1 MNLFID
7 TNVMLSFYHL
17 TDDDI
22 EELKKLVALVSHG
35 KITLWTTSQVG
46 DEFARN
52 RDAKI
57 KDALKDFHSPSWRSR
72 APAFLKDY
80 PEYVE
85 VTKALKEASQLH
97 SALMT
102 KANVDIKA
110 ERLAADSI
118 ITSLK
123 IKAKTVEVTAA
134 LFGKGIER
142 MRAGNPPGKS
152 GITIGDEINWECL
165 LSAVPDGEDLHI
177 VSTDKDYV
185 APLDDEGLHPFL
197 ATEWI
202 AKKGSIARYY
212 PKLSSFFGQHFK
224 EIKLASEVE
233 RRMAIQKLSDSGSFY
248 STHLAIAQL
257 NKFNDFTPAEV
268 EDLIEIAI
276 LNGQVGAIMTDVDVA
291 SFYAKQ
297 VDANKDKI
305 DPGAIKMLNEL
316 LYP

>member
-22 EELKKLVALVSHG
+22 EELKKLVALVKHG
-35 KITLWTTSQVG
+35 KITLWSTSQIG

-57 KDALKDFHSPSWRSR
+57 KDALKDFHSPSWRSK

-85 VTKALKEASQLH
+85 VTEALKEASKLH

-102 KANVDIKA
+102 KANADIKA
-110 ERLAADSI
+110 EQLSADNI
-118 ITSLK
+118 IKSLK
-123 IKAKTVEVTAA
+123 QKAKTVEVTAA
-134 LFGKGIER
+134 IFGKGIER

-152 GITIGDEINWECL
+152 GVTIGDEINWECL
-165 LSAVPDGEDLHI
+165 LLTVPDGEDLHI
-177 VSTDKDYV
+177 VSTDKDYA
-185 APLDDEGLHPFL
+185 APLDSENLHPFL
-197 ATEWI
+197 AAEWKT
-202 AKKGSIARYY
+202 KKASTARYY
-212 PKLSSFFGQHFK
+212 PKLSSFFGEHFK
-224 EIKLASEVE
+224 DIKLASEVE
-233 RRMAIQKLSDSGSFY
+233 RRMAIQKLNDSGSFY

-257 NKFNDFTPAEV
+257 NKFNDFTPDEV

-276 LNGQVGAIMTDVDVA
+276 LNNQVGGIMTDADVG

-297 VDANKDKI
+297 VDAKKDMI

>member
-7 TNVMLSFYHL
+7 TNVLLSFYHL

-22 EELKKLVALVSHG
+22 EELKKLVALVNHE
-35 KITLWTTSQVG
+35 KITLWTTTQVS

-57 KDALKDFHSPSWRSR
+57 KDALKDFHAPSWRSR

-80 PEYVE
+80 PEYVDA
-85 VTKALKEASQLH
+85 TKMLKEASKLH

-102 KANVDIKA
+102 KANADIKG
-110 ERLAADSI
+110 ENLAADSI
-118 ITSLK
+118 ISDLRS
-123 IKAKTVEVTAA
+123 KAKIIEVTPA

-165 LSAVPDGEDLHI
+165 LSAVPKGADLHI
-177 VSTDKDYV
+177 VSTDKDYA
-185 APLDDEGLHPFL
+185 APLDEDGLHPFL
-197 ATEWI
+197 ASEW
-202 AKKGSIARYY
+202 AARKFSTARYY
-212 PKLSSFFGQHFK
+212 SKLSSFFGEHFK
-224 EIKLASEVE
+224 EIKLASEVD
-233 RRMAIQKLSDSGSFY
+233 RLMAIQRLSVSGSFY

-257 NKFNDFTPAEV
+257 SKFTDFTPAET

-276 LNGQVGAIMTDVDVA
+276 VNGQVGGIMTDVDVA
-291 SFYAKQ
+291 TFFSKLL
-297 VDANKDKI
+297 DANKDKI
-305 DPGAIKMLNEL
+305 DPGAVTTLNEL
-316 LYP
+316 LFP